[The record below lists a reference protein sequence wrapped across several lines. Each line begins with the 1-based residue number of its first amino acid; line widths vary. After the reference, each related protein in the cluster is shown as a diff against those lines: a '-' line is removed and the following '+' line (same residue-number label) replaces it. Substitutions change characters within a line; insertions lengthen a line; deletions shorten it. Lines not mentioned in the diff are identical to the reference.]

1 MKLNKKI
8 VSIILHIFLTLVI
21 INVGSFDQGGNLMKT
36 MNKTFTLYNG
46 VKIPKLGFGTW
57 QIPNGQVCFDSVTST
72 LKVGYHHIDTASAY
86 GNEESVGKAVRDSGI
101 NRKEIF
107 ITTKVPAEIK
117 SYYKAKEIINRSL
130 ELLNCEYIDLLLIH
144 APKPWSE
151 MHSSNPQNYDKENV
165 EVWKA
170 MIEAYQEG
178 KVKSIGVSN
187 FEIADIENL
196 IKQTNFKPMVNQIR
210 YFVGYTQ
217 DELTKYC
224 QANDILVEGYSPL
237 ATGRIL
243 KNPEIQKIAEK
254 YRKSLPQICIRYLIQ
269 KDVLPLPKS
278 THAEF
283 IEANSEIDFEI
294 SDSDMNY
301 LDNLKDTINN

>member
-1 MKLNKKI
+1 
-8 VSIILHIFLTLVI
+8 
-21 INVGSFDQGGNLMKT
+21 
-36 MNKTFTLYNG
+36 
-46 VKIPKLGFGTW
+46 
-57 QIPNGQVCFDSVTST
+57 
-72 LKVGYHHIDTASAY
+72 
-86 GNEESVGKAVRDSGI
+86 
-101 NRKEIF
+101 
-107 ITTKVPAEIK
+107 
-117 SYYKAKEIINRSL
+117 
-130 ELLNCEYIDLLLIH
+130 
-144 APKPWSE
+144 